1 MKRFLITILFTTL
14 VSILYGNIIFNVYKK
29 NATNILE
36 VMQSEEQVYAVLYGS
51 YNNID
56 KVKNLKLNNYII
68 ENEDGYYRVY
78 VGISKNIE
86 NASKIREIYNKL
98 GKGTYIR
105 NIVVDSIDFID
116 YLNSIEFNLMDK
128 SDDEILKIET
138 DIINK
143 YKELKWMS

>member
-105 NIVVDSIDFID
+105 NVVVDSIDFID

-143 YKELKWMS
+143 YKELK

>member
-36 VMQSEEQVYAVLYGS
+36 VIQSEEQVYAVLYGS
-51 YNNID
+51 YNSID

-68 ENEDGYYRVY
+68 ENENGYYRVY

-143 YKELKWMS
+143 YKELK

>member
-51 YNNID
+51 YNSID

-105 NIVVDSIDFID
+105 NVVVDSIDFID

-143 YKELKWMS
+143 YKELK

>member
-143 YKELKWMS
+143 YKELK

>member
-29 NATNILE
+29 NATDMLE

-143 YKELKWMS
+143 YKELK

>member
-51 YNNID
+51 YNSID

-143 YKELKWMS
+143 YKELK